1 MKFISTPIRP
11 NTKLPTVSTHSFI
24 PAMAGTL
31 RDLMFLMSAM
41 LTTAAIITLTVW
53 LAGMEYSVFM
63 GASTWGLGFIFLAMA
78 MDRRG
83 RLALLQA
90 ISGGTFLVLA
100 LLQNSVSPDF
110 GIIAGVLVA
119 AWVVAVLY
127 DRLLLQVR

>member
-1 MKFISTPIRP
+1 MKFIHTPIQT
-11 NTKLPTVSTHSFI
+11 NTELPSVSTLKLF

-31 RDLMFLMSAM
+31 RDLMFLMSAV
-41 LTTAAIITLTVW
+41 LTAAAIITLTVW
-53 LAGMEYSVFM
+53 LAGGELSVFM

-90 ISGGTFLVLA
+90 ISGGTFLILA

-119 AWVVAVLY
+119 AWLVVALY
-127 DRLLLQVR
+127 KRLLIQVR

>member
-1 MKFISTPIRP
+1 MKFISTPISP
-11 NTKLPTVSTHSFI
+11 NTELPTVSTHRLI

-31 RDLMFLMSAM
+31 RDLMFLMSAV

-53 LAGMEYSVFM
+53 LAGAEFSVFM

-119 AWVVAVLY
+119 AWVAAVLY